1 MRRPSPPLPSCSR
14 PRISTAGCSA
24 DSCTWTR
31 CSSTSPRRGSADRWL
46 YKRQPSQG
54 SSCFAMG
61 ASSAPTP
68 NPSDPLTRRRPQ
80 SRPWLQIGNRSSRS
94 RAAMEPSPRST
105 STPRS
110 IEPTRSTARGR
121 LASAPLRTALLAATA
136 MIVASLSGCCA
147 SPPQIIQLIPNR
159 GSVGVAADAAITVG
173 FDRPVATGSIAGR
186 FSVKPPMPS
195 CDLAAAFSAGPDAAC
210 RVVWLG
216 GDTGF
221 TLLHPR
227 ALFAP
232 HRTYTFTLAGGI
244 SDPNGVVNSVDHQ
257 WSITSGQA
265 PLIRAVDPPDGST
278 GVPVDTPISV
288 TFSTSMDA
296 AATDA
301 AIQLSP
307 AVPGTRGVR
316 NRLDTSRFVMLPG
329 RTLESGV
336 TYRLTIA
343 RTAADSHLQPLVA
356 GATATFTT
364 AGLSPGP
371 HAVVLARG
379 PGEGATTVLL
389 SPLAPAQP
397 GEPIATEAVLVAPR
411 CERAGCG
418 DAVMGGPLYTYGS
431 AVLSAGGPL

>member
-1 MRRPSPPLPSCSR
+1 
-14 PRISTAGCSA
+14 
-24 DSCTWTR
+24 
-31 CSSTSPRRGSADRWL
+31 
-46 YKRQPSQG
+46 
-54 SSCFAMG
+54 MG

-121 LASAPLRTALLAATA
+121 LASATLRTALLAATA
-136 MIVASLSGCCA
+136 MIVASLSGCFA

-227 ALFAP
+227 AIFAP
-232 HRTYTFTLAGGI
+232 NRTYTFTLAGGI

-301 AIQLSP
+301 AIRLRPRGPRDGGGPQPARHQPLRHAARTHARIWRDLPLDDRAHRGRFPPPTARRRGDGDVHHSGSVARHACRSPCPRAGRGGDDGPALSP
-307 AVPGTRGVR
+307 
-316 NRLDTSRFVMLPG
+316 
-329 RTLESGV
+329 
-336 TYRLTIA
+336 
-343 RTAADSHLQPLVA
+343 
-356 GATATFTT
+356 
-364 AGLSPGP
+364 
-371 HAVVLARG
+371 
-379 PGEGATTVLL
+379 
-389 SPLAPAQP
+389 
-397 GEPIATEAVLVAPR
+397 
-411 CERAGCG
+411 
-418 DAVMGGPLYTYGS
+418 
-431 AVLSAGGPL
+431 